1 MVFVLHFF
9 CRSIYSMSIPSF
21 RIAALTTEFV
31 LDENTAYVR
40 ILGEVRSDGGERL
53 YAYGPEGF
61 TAQQTVGGGVE
72 YPLLDGLGSVRQL
85 IDAGGTVILTRS
97 YDAYGAVRYAA
108 GAGVTRLGYT
118 GEMQDSASGL
128 VYLRARHYHPVL
140 GRFLQ
145 RDSFGGFVKQPQ
157 SLNRYSYVYN
167 NPLIYI
173 DPSGHYAD
181 QVLLT
186 HFGCESWSCVE
197 ARFQNRGTH
206 AGLWG
211 WLDVLLRAEDGDE
224 ISTYAFYGGT
234 GALLTG
240 RFVTVGGRIMVAGVT
255 MILDFSVCPFAP
267 EISDLW
273 EEETFAKTALMGS
286 WLPGHNAFYKGPYG
300 VSVHDQQY
308 QDCRH
313 HDCVTQ
319 ALDAA
324 STASAAVAVGCSMV
338 GAAPCATPFAMASVG
353 IGAFSTAR
361 TSFIALTTE
370 GSALDVAVAIGLF
383 RAGAKANPN
392 VSLMLNLM
400 QWGWDLATATW
411 EKP

>member
-1 MVFVLHFF
+1 L
-9 CRSIYSMSIPSF
+9 
-21 RIAALTTEFV
+21 
-31 LDENTAYVR
+31 
-40 ILGEVRSDGGERL
+40 
-53 YAYGPEGF
+53 
-61 TAQQTVGGGVE
+61 
-72 YPLLDGLGSVRQL
+72 
-85 IDAGGTVILTRS
+85 
-97 YDAYGAVRYAA
+97 
-108 GAGVTRLGYT
+108 
-118 GEMQDSASGL
+118 QDPVSGL

-167 NPLIYI
+167 NPLMFI

-186 HFGCESWSCVE
+186 HFGCESWSCIE

-313 HDCVTQ
+313 EDCVVAPTI
-319 ALDAA
+319 D
-324 STASAAVAVGCSMV
+324 AVGMV
-338 GAAPCATPFAMASVG
+338 GAGMVLGAPVCGPAAPGCAAVGAQIGTIATGAGIAWAFYQTATGDMTP
-353 IGAFSTAR
+353 
-361 TSFIALTTE
+361 E
-370 GSALDVAVAIGLF
+370 DVAVTGVTTIVGVV
-383 RAGAKANPN
+383 AKDPL
-392 VSLMLNLM
+392 V
-400 QWGWDLATATW
+400 DLAANLAQFLW
-411 EKP
+411 DIH